1 MATDAE
7 RITNMDKN
15 KNFTNGSTLNEI
27 FESAGYKINSAE
39 VATYNLLDKLRNPET
54 NRADALEIIS
64 ALGVLVG
71 EISAQVNGYLDDN
84 ELNLSFGEF
93 IR

>member
-1 MATDAE
+1 
-7 RITNMDKN
+7 MDKN

-39 VATYNLLDKLRNPET
+39 VATYNLLDKLKNPET
-54 NRADALEIIS
+54 NREDAFEIIN

-71 EISAQVNGYLDDN
+71 EISAQVNGYFDDN
-84 ELNLSFGEF
+84 EEDYQFCDF

>member
-1 MATDAE
+1 
-7 RITNMDKN
+7 MDKN

-27 FESAGYKINSAE
+27 FESAGYKINSAV
-39 VATYNLLDKLRNPET
+39 VATYKLLDKLRNPET
-54 NRADALEIIS
+54 TTADAFEIIN

-71 EISAQVNGYLDDN
+71 EISAQVNGYFDDN
-84 ELNLSFGEF
+84 ELDLSFGEF

>member
-1 MATDAE
+1 
-7 RITNMDKN
+7 MDKN

-39 VATYNLLDKLRNPET
+39 VATYKLLDKLRNPET
-54 NRADALEIIS
+54 NRADAFEIIN

-71 EISAQVNGYLDDN
+71 EISAQVNGYFDDN
-84 ELNLSFGEF
+84 ELDLSFGEF